1 MSSTARTNDTAYAAG
16 APLAANPFPGLRP
29 FEEEEEHLFFGRERQ
44 VDNMINK
51 LAKSHFLAV
60 VGTSGSGKSSL
71 VNCGLRPALHRGLM
85 TSAGPIW
92 RMAQF
97 RPGNDPLRALTRALS
112 ADDVLY
118 SGYKGDI
125 PLEEIVD
132 THLRLS
138 KRGLIEIFRKARVPE
153 PANLLIVADQFEE
166 LFRYRHMGAAY
177 RKSQYGAGEDAV
189 AFVNLLLEVPA
200 QLASRIYVVLTM
212 RSDFLGDCS
221 QFEGLPEAI
230 NEGQYLV
237 PRLTREERRAAIA
250 GPIGTGGADTSP
262 VLLTRLV
269 NDVGDNPDQLSIL
282 QHALNRTWAYWEH
295 QRQAEGALSL
305 PDYEAIGTM
314 AHALD
319 WHAEK
324 AYGELTGERQQ
335 KICQKIFQ
343 ALTDKGTDARGI
355 RRPTSL
361 KTLCA
366 IAGASQE
373 EMTAVINVF
382 RKPSRSFLMPPLPEA
397 LEPDTVIDISH
408 ESLMRVWERLKKW
421 ADEEARSA
429 RMYRRLA
436 ETATLHAAG
445 GAGLWGDPDLQLA
458 LDWQRNAEPN
468 AAWAE
473 LYRGDFTSAMAFL
486 EKSKAER
493 DKDTAELEFER
504 LWRRVAQWFA
514 AGSIFF
520 FLLLIFQL
528 HPRIEAITRQ
538 VSDWLD
544 KDGDSWHAFIE
555 AMATSFV
562 CIPGLLGYLAVASYG
577 KQILHRMAFPRIVR
591 EVANRQAKLNEA
603 QRLALEPAAESVA
616 QRAIDYAKYPRRL
629 VATLIDGVIFF
640 SEVMVVFVLGSAIA
654 PSLDSVWFFWAGFGV
669 DWVFDAWM
677 VSSRRQATPGKWIA
691 GIMVTD
697 EKGARLSFARASGRR
712 VAKLLSY
719 YSVVGLFLPLM
730 TRKHQS
736 IHDFLVKSVV
746 VRRPAKKRL
755 LDS

>member
-1 MSSTARTNDTAYAAG
+1 MSSTARTNDTAYG
-16 APLAANPFPGLRP
+16 GGDPLAENPFPGLRP
-29 FEEEEEHLFFGRERQ
+29 FQEEEEHLFFGRERQ
-44 VDNMINK
+44 VDNMVNK

-85 TSAGPIW
+85 TSAGPNW

-166 LFRYRHMGAAY
+166 LFRYRHMGASY

-250 GPIGTGGADTSP
+250 GPIGAGGADTSP

-335 KICQKIFQ
+335 KICRKIFQ

-382 RKPSRSFLMPPLPEA
+382 RKPSRSFLMPPLPEV
-397 LEPDTVIDISH
+397 LEPDTVVDVSH

-421 ADEEARSA
+421 ADEEARSV

-473 LYRGDFTSAMAFL
+473 LYQGDFTSAMAFL

-520 FLLLIFQL
+520 FLLLIFKL
-528 HPRIEAITRQ
+528 HPRIEAVTRQ

-603 QRLALEPAAESVA
+603 QRLALEPAAESVP
-616 QRAIDYAKYPRRL
+616 QQAIDYAKYPRRL
-629 VATLIDGVIFF
+629 LATLIDGVIFV
-640 SEVMVVFVLGSAIA
+640 SEVMTIFVLGSAIA

-697 EKGARLSFARASGRR
+697 VKGARLSFARASGRR

-736 IHDFLVKSVV
+736 IHDFIVKSVV
-746 VRRPAKKRL
+746 IRRPAKKG
-755 LDS
+755 